1 MKKTIL
7 ALTFITLFSFIPSD
21 KTYKVELSL
30 SDWVVYTRNIERLQ
44 DMAGRTVP
52 SDILLATKDTVSQY
66 QKYFVFNIQKQLT
79 DTTRKK

>member
-1 MKKTIL
+1 MKKTII
-7 ALTFITLFSFIPSD
+7 ALIFITLLSFIPSD

-52 SDILLATKDTVSQY
+52 SDILLSTKDTVSQY

-79 DTTRKK
+79 DTTKKK